1 MAENVPNLKKETDIQ
16 AQETEGPKQGK
27 SKQTYTRQDLF
38 LHRNTAGRKGMA
50 RCIQSPE
57 RESLQPEILYWN
69 KEFPEQ
75 VKTKT
80 IQQY

>member
-57 RESLQPEILYWN
+57 REKSATWDTLLKQRIPRTSKN
-69 KEFPEQ
+69 
-75 VKTKT
+75 
-80 IQQY
+80 